1 MVMLLREPAR
11 LAAVREHRLAPWFA
25 VVTVCFGAFM
35 GQFDASV
42 VTLAFPALQ
51 RQFTVGL
58 AGVQWVSLAYLLTL
72 IVLLVPAGRWSD
84 RLGRK
89 LVGVHV
95 AVALA
100 FHGPPEVRH
109 LNGDG
114 QDNTPGN
121 LAWGSRRENE
131 RDKKRK
137 GKLEREGETRPL
149 RVRTSATGVL
159 Q

>member
-1 MVMLLREPAR
+1 MPAEGGK
-11 LAAVREHRLAPWFA
+11 AVRGHRGYEASDCGRVRSVGRTLADGREAGGQVLAP
-25 VVTVCFGAFM
+25 TPDRDGY
-35 GQFDASV
+35 
-42 VTLAFPALQ
+42 Q
-51 RQFTVGL
+51 RV
-58 AGVQWVSLAYLLTL
+58 
-72 IVLLVPAGRWSD
+72 

-89 LVGVHV
+89 LVGGHV

>member
-1 MVMLLREPAR
+1 MPAEGWK
-11 LAAVREHRLAPWFA
+11 AVRGHRGYEASDCGRVRSVGRTLADGREAGGQVLAP
-25 VVTVCFGAFM
+25 TPDRDGY
-35 GQFDASV
+35 
-42 VTLAFPALQ
+42 Q
-51 RQFTVGL
+51 RV
-58 AGVQWVSLAYLLTL
+58 
-72 IVLLVPAGRWSD
+72 

-149 RVRTSATGVL
+149 RVRTSATGVH